1 MSHSIT
7 RTKVMFSGKIAL
19 LAAVLIVTAFAGQA
33 TADELTPTEQA
44 AVTQHFDILATQQHE
59 SDNSLIENQ
68 QHEFDVE
75 LSMAED
81 QFMDRACDERGMQ
94 YDNDAEV
101 CYK

>member
-7 RTKVMFSGKIAL
+7 QTKVAFSGKVAFIAAL
-19 LAAVLIVTAFAGQA
+19 LIASAFVGQA
-33 TADELTPTEQA
+33 KADELTPTEQA

-75 LSMAED
+75 LSTAED